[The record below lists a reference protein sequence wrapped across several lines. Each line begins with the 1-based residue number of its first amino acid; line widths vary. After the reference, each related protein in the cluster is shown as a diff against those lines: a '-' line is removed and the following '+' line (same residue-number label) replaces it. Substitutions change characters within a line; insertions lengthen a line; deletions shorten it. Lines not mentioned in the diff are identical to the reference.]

1 MNTLSAIVFLLN
13 IGLMA
18 FIAYDVMKK
27 KQPTDNSS
35 APEDTTESEGVPSPD
50 GNRPEKKAGIGKSKF
65 SMAEVRKIAER
76 AAQAALEDAVAGEMT
91 LDEVQFDDEPASSES
106 NPATLDKEAM
116 KAAFETDERIDA
128 EVAASNGTSEP
139 MATGSTFD
147 ELARAELILGRK
159 TEPSTEE
166 HQYVVRVFADF
177 KDTQLM
183 DHIPKYILDKLNECH
198 RKVEEL
204 NEKKTPMH
212 NVEPEKVKE
221 YAEFILEDYLPKSH
235 KH

>member
-1 MNTLSAIVFLLN
+1 MNTALFAIVFLLN

-27 KQPTDNSS
+27 KTEKDDSTP
-35 APEDTTESEGVPSPD
+35 TESDETSEPETKSP
-50 GNRPEKKAGIGKSKF
+50 KKRAGIGKSKF

-76 AAQAALEDAVAGEMT
+76 AAQAALEDAVAGEMN
-91 LDEVQFDDEPASSES
+91 LDEVQFDDEKEMPVK
-106 NPATLDKEAM
+106 NPATLDSEGM
-116 KAAFETDERIDA
+116 KNAFETDERIDA
-128 EVAASNGTSEP
+128 EVAESNGVSEP
-139 MATGSTFD
+139 LASGSTFD

-159 TEPSTEE
+159 TEPTSEE

-198 RKVEEL
+198 RKVEEI
-204 NEKKTPMH
+204 NENKNEPA
-212 NVEPEKVKE
+212 VSEPEKVKD
-221 YAEFILEDYLPKSH
+221 YSEFVLEDFLPKKH